1 MWDLLNQPYA
11 QRILAVSFLLVLLA
25 VLYYVVVTLRPSTSK
40 YDMSRQALSDDFE
53 ELQSKGDIDEEELR
67 KIKSVLSSKSDTPPG

>member
-1 MWDLLNQPYA
+1 
-11 QRILAVSFLLVLLA
+11 
-25 VLYYVVVTLRPSTSK
+25 
-40 YDMSRQALSDDFE
+40 MSRQALSDDFE